1 MDLQQI
7 YQSVIDGE
15 ADETVAAVQ
24 SAIELGIEP
33 SKILNEG
40 LVSAMDE
47 VGRRY
52 EEGDFFVPEMLIAA
66 RAMQAGLRIL
76 RPYLVGSESRPAG
89 KVAIGTIKGDLH
101 DIGKNLVAMMLE
113 GAGFEVLDLGVD
125 VSPEAF
131 IRAVREGA
139 QIIGMSALLTTTMSN
154 MEVTIQALKA
164 AGVREQVKIM
174 IGGAPVTEAFAKQ
187 IGVDGFAPDAS
198 SAVRVARSLME

>member
-139 QIIGMSALLTTTMSN
+139 QIIGMAAMSC
-154 MEVTIQALKA
+154 
-164 AGVREQVKIM
+164 GCS
-174 IGGAPVTEAFAKQ
+174 GP
-187 IGVDGFAPDAS
+187 PS
-198 SAVRVARSLME
+198 RVMRKTA